1 MQEQMS
7 LFNNLTEEDKSLAV
21 DKIMKGSMPNH
32 DFFMMVILSVIMAT
46 LGLLLNN
53 SAIIIGSMLIAP
65 VLYSILG
72 LSLGLSISDTKLV
85 TRSFYSI
92 LRAMLFAII
101 ASVVVTLLFHNVV
114 GREMNS
120 EILSRTAPSLL
131 YMCVAIV
138 AGLAASFA
146 SVKPQLG
153 ETLPGIAISV
163 AIIPPLAVI
172 GIGLAKL
179 SWPVISGSLLLFII
193 NIIGIIFASM
203 ITFSMMNFYVKRKM
217 IRKAIKEEEQEIEAE
232 KQKDKEEKEKKEEE
246 RGKEKKEEKK

>member
-1 MQEQMS
+1 MS

-72 LSLGLSISDTKLV
+72 LSLGLCISDPKLV

-138 AGLAASFA
+138 AGLAAAALGAAVLPAPFRGFLRAA
-146 SVKPQLG
+146 SCLQQTEG
-153 ETLPGIAISV
+153 
-163 AIIPPLAVI
+163 
-172 GIGLAKL
+172 
-179 SWPVISGSLLLFII
+179 LLLPHELREPLQH
-193 NIIGIIFASM
+193 ARSL
-203 ITFSMMNFYVKRKM
+203 
-217 IRKAIKEEEQEIEAE
+217 
-232 KQKDKEEKEKKEEE
+232 
-246 RGKEKKEEKK
+246 

>member
-53 SAIIIGSMLIAP
+53 SAI
-65 VLYSILG
+65 
-72 LSLGLSISDTKLV
+72 
-85 TRSFYSI
+85 
-92 LRAMLFAII
+92 
-101 ASVVVTLLFHNVV
+101 
-114 GREMNS
+114 
-120 EILSRTAPSLL
+120 
-131 YMCVAIV
+131 
-138 AGLAASFA
+138 
-146 SVKPQLG
+146 
-153 ETLPGIAISV
+153 
-163 AIIPPLAVI
+163 
-172 GIGLAKL
+172 
-179 SWPVISGSLLLFII
+179 
-193 NIIGIIFASM
+193 IIGIIFASM

>member
-1 MQEQMS
+1 
-7 LFNNLTEEDKSLAV
+7 
-21 DKIMKGSMPNH
+21 
-32 DFFMMVILSVIMAT
+32 
-46 LGLLLNN
+46 
-53 SAIIIGSMLIAP
+53 
-65 VLYSILG
+65 
-72 LSLGLSISDTKLV
+72 
-85 TRSFYSI
+85 
-92 LRAMLFAII
+92 
-101 ASVVVTLLFHNVV
+101 
-114 GREMNS
+114 MNS

-232 KQKDKEEKEKKEEE
+232 KQKDKEEKEKKEAEKDKEE
-246 RGKEKKEEKK
+246 KEEKK